1 MNIFDI
7 RSNKSKNKNASKG
20 LEFDYSDPNIAYLGG
35 GGGSTTTG
43 GGTVVQSTDPVAA
56 ELAGTMQANAANT
69 AAQDYNASIQEAI
82 KAINN
87 QYNQAQ
93 YAVQPYQQTGVAALD
108 QLNQYLGLP
117 SYNPGNAPTDPH
129 SWNPSETDI
138 RNYVRAN
145 SYMGLEGED
154 QTPYTIYNG
163 IGARPTP
170 GASQVVGY
178 LGGSAGAN
186 SNTHLG
192 PGNGPGRLRPGA
204 LDIIGVGGGIN
215 LKGVGNVPQGQY
227 AGMELG
233 GSLAPSQLNQIT
245 NLLKQQYVDNNI
257 DQYNTNLSN
266 FNVNK
271 GLYDKYSA
279 EGPLSSQQ
287 ITDKII
293 NLPGYQAQ
301 LGQGIAAIGGDASA
315 KEYLGS
321 GKILKELSNYGQ
333 GTFSQFYGQEL
344 SRLSNL
350 VGQGANTAAS
360 LSQSHQNQGNSL
372 AQLYD
377 SLGQN
382 TANSALA
389 GTNALAQGIINANQ
403 NFNVLGQ
410 TTQTTQGDSGLS
422 GIGSLL
428 GGIGSLASSFGL

>member
-1 MNIFDI
+1 
-7 RSNKSKNKNASKG
+7 
-20 LEFDYSDPNIAYLGG
+20 
-35 GGGSTTTG
+35 
-43 GGTVVQSTDPVAA
+43 
-56 ELAGTMQANAANT
+56 
-69 AAQDYNASIQEAI
+69 
-82 KAINN
+82 
-87 QYNQAQ
+87 
-93 YAVQPYQQTGVAALD
+93 
-108 QLNQYLGLP
+108 
-117 SYNPGNAPTDPH
+117 
-129 SWNPSETDI
+129 
-138 RNYVRAN
+138 
-145 SYMGLEGED
+145 MGLEGED

-301 LGQGIAAIGGDASA
+301 LGQGIAAI
-315 KEYLGS
+315 
-321 GKILKELSNYGQ
+321 
-333 GTFSQFYGQEL
+333 
-344 SRLSNL
+344 
-350 VGQGANTAAS
+350 
-360 LSQSHQNQGNSL
+360 
-372 AQLYD
+372 
-377 SLGQN
+377 
-382 TANSALA
+382 
-389 GTNALAQGIINANQ
+389 
-403 NFNVLGQ
+403 
-410 TTQTTQGDSGLS
+410 
-422 GIGSLL
+422 
-428 GGIGSLASSFGL
+428 